1 MKITNPATGET
12 LADVPDATPTSI
24 RQKLDRVKADR
35 PLWAKT
41 PLPER
46 LDVIRRFRALLVER
60 KEKLAQT
67 LTAEVGKPI
76 TQSRN
81 EIEGTL
87 GRIDFFLEAVPKVL
101 RDDVVLKDDSQKLEE
116 KITLEPLGT
125 ILNIS
130 AWNYPYFVG
139 SNVFLPALLTG
150 NAVLYKPSEYAT
162 LTGLSIGN
170 LFQETGLPDG
180 AFMVFTGPG
189 SVGAELLR
197 QPVDGVFFTGS
208 YATGK
213 KIGEAVAGR
222 MIRVQLELGGKD
234 PVYVRDDVDVGA
246 AAEATADGAFYN
258 AGQSCCAVE
267 RIYVHRKIYAA
278 FADAFVKAVR
288 GFKVGDPSDP
298 GTYLGPLARAAQIG
312 VLEDQVADAV
322 AKGARLA
329 CGGKRMKG
337 PGNYFEPTV
346 LLDAT
351 HDMKVMRDESFGPV
365 IGVMPV
371 DDDDDAARRM
381 ADTEYGLTA
390 GIYSTDRARVESLLG
405 KLNVGTAYWNCCDR
419 VSPRLPWSGRGH
431 SGVGSTLSTYGIH
444 SFVQPKAWHLRGG

>member
-12 LADVPDATPTSI
+12 LADVPDTTPTAI
-24 RQKLDRVKADR
+24 QQKWVGALLAQHR
-35 PLWAKT
+35 WAAT

-87 GRIDFFLEAVPKVL
+87 GRIDFFLEAVPKIL
-101 RDDVVLKDDSQKLEE
+101 HDEVVLKDASQKLEE
-116 KITLEPLGT
+116 RITLEPLGT

-150 NAVLYKPSEYAT
+150 NAVLYKPSEFAT
-162 LTGLSIGN
+162 LTGLAIVN
-170 LFQETGLPDG
+170 LFQETGLPEG
-180 AFMVFTGPG
+180 AFQIFPGPG
-189 SVGAELLR
+189 DVGAELLKLN
-197 QPVDGVFFTGS
+197 VGGVFFTGS

-213 KIGEAVAGR
+213 KIAETIAGR

-234 PVYVRDDVDVGA
+234 PVYVCDDVDVQA

-258 AGQSCCAVE
+258 TGQSCCAVE
-267 RIYVHRKIYAA
+267 RIYVHRKIYEP
-278 FADAFVKAVR
+278 FVDTFLKTVR
-288 GFKVGDPSDP
+288 GFKVGDPADP
-298 GTYLGPLARAAQIG
+298 ATYIGPLARAAQVA

-322 AKGARLA
+322 SKGAQLRT
-329 CGGKRMKG
+329 GGKRMK
-337 PGNYFEPTV
+337 GNYFEPTV
-346 LLDAT
+346 LVDVK
-351 HDMKVMRDESFGPV
+351 HDMKVMMDESFGPI
-365 IGVMPV
+365 IGIMAV
-371 DDDDDAARRM
+371 DDDYNAWELM
-381 ADTEYGLTA
+381 HDTPYGLTA
-390 GIYSTDRARVESLLG
+390 GVYSKDQSRAEAILK
-405 KLNVGTAYWNCCDR
+405 KLPTGTGYWNCCDR

-444 SFVQPKAWHLRGG
+444 SFVQPKAWHLRG